1 MVPLELLG
9 SAGHAL
15 PAVAALEELQAVSA
29 FPAVA
34 RAHLAL
40 GQHGLADARPEVSGA
55 AEALGAVRGPQAGVA
70 FHAWQK
76 TKQDKGA
83 D

>member
-1 MVPLELLG
+1 MIPLPLLR

-15 PAVAALEELQAVSA
+15 SAIAALEELQAVSA

-40 GQHGLADARPEVSGA
+40 GQHWLADARPEVSGT
-55 AEALGAVRGPQAGVA
+55 AEALVAICGSQAGVT
-70 FHAWQK
+70 FHA
-76 TKQDKGA
+76 
-83 D
+83 